1 MNQDLYDLFE
11 EFMNGDF
18 VGDLVAFNIREQV
31 LTLRLSIT
39 SLEHLNRT
47 RGGLTTC
54 QREDLEENWQDLEA
68 MTRAYIYF
76 SGDYELENIPDWN
89 HEDFTPNEAARGD
102 VGWEYWTQGDVK

>member
-18 VGDLVAFNIREQV
+18 ADNLVALRIREQV
-31 LTLRLSIT
+31 LALRLSIDT
-39 SLEHLNRT
+39 LEHLNRS
-47 RGGLTTC
+47 RAGLTTY
-54 QREDLEENWQDLEA
+54 QREDLEDNWQDLDA

-89 HEDFTPNEAARGD
+89 PEDFTPNEAARGD

>member
-18 VGDLVAFNIREQV
+18 GDNLVAFRIREQV
-31 LTLRLSIT
+31 LALRLSIT

-47 RGGLTTC
+47 QGGLLLY

-68 MTRAYIYF
+68 LTRAYMYF
-76 SGDYELENIPDWN
+76 SGDYELEHIPEWDQ
-89 HEDFTPNEAARGD
+89 NEFPD
-102 VGWEYWTQGDVK
+102 VAGWDYWTQGDVK

>member
-47 RGGLTTC
+47 RGGLTTG

-76 SGDYELENIPDWN
+76 SGDYELEHIPEWD
-89 HEDFTPNEAARGD
+89 HNEFPD
-102 VGWEYWTQGDVK
+102 VAGWDYWTQGDVK

>member
-18 VGDLVAFNIREQV
+18 GDNLVAFRIREQV
-31 LTLRLSIT
+31 LALRLSIDT
-39 SLEHLNRT
+39 LEHLNRS
-47 RGGLTTC
+47 RAGLTTY
-54 QREDLEENWQDLEA
+54 QREDLEDNWQDLDA

-89 HEDFTPNEAARGD
+89 HTDLPD
-102 VGWEYWTQGDVK
+102 VAGWEYWTQGDVK

>member
-1 MNQDLYDLFE
+1 MNKDLYDLFE

-18 VGDLVAFNIREQV
+18 GDNLVAFRIREQV
-31 LTLRLSIT
+31 LALRLSIT

-47 RGGLTTC
+47 RGGLTTG

-76 SGDYELENIPDWN
+76 SGDYDLKHIPEWD
-89 HEDFTPNEAARGD
+89 HNEFPD
-102 VGWEYWTQGDVK
+102 VAGWDYWTQGDVK

>member
-1 MNQDLYDLFE
+1 
-11 EFMNGDF
+11 
-18 VGDLVAFNIREQV
+18 
-31 LTLRLSIT
+31 
-39 SLEHLNRT
+39 
-47 RGGLTTC
+47 
-54 QREDLEENWQDLEA
+54 

>member
-18 VGDLVAFNIREQV
+18 ADKVVALRLREQV

-47 RGGLTTC
+47 RGGLTTG

-76 SGDYELENIPDWN
+76 SGDYDLSEIPEWR
-89 HEDFTPNEAARGD
+89 HEEFTPNVA
-102 VGWEYWTQGDVK
+102 GWDYWTQGDVK